1 MKGGGGSPFSRT
13 GVLALLIVGFG
24 VFGTI
29 LYLIGVGDFG
39 PQESNN
45 GQAHAAAKGLT
56 GYSALAA
63 LLEAD
68 GADVKL
74 SRESAGLKTTDLL
87 VLTPPRNMDPEDL
100 REIIEERDAFGPTLI
115 ILPKWSAVDPRFM
128 SAQIED
134 ADAVERGWVVLS
146 GASSPRWASEESG
159 PLALDVVAIGRTKDA
174 APADMVAAL
183 DIEPTNQTDFALK
196 SNQPRPF
203 KTRAPLAPMTG
214 NLPSA
219 MGFHS
224 RTEQPHTPLVV
235 DAQGRTLALSLDADA
250 GSEDPDMQP
259 SDLGWVVFVI
269 EPDLMNN
276 WGLADPARAQAALA
290 IVRFMDE
297 GFGDRVVFDLT
308 TNGFGATLN
317 LLTFAFRP
325 PFLAATICLCLAML
339 VLGWRA
345 FFRFGPAVARK
356 RQTAFGKA
364 QLVTNGADLIVR
376 GNRLALLTK
385 PYAALAARRMA
396 GNLGLTTHDPQT
408 IDASLQARQ
417 AGAPSFVENTA
428 ELTTATNSDAV
439 LSAAQA
445 LYEQSARPETD
456 SKGHTQE

>member
-1 MKGGGGSPFSRT
+1 MKGGARGPFSRT

-29 LYLIGVGDFG
+29 LYLIGVGDIG

-68 GADVKL
+68 GADVEL
-74 SRESAGLKTTDLL
+74 SRDTAGLRTTDLL
-87 VLTPPRNMDPEDL
+87 VLTPPRGMNPEDL

-115 ILPKWSAVDPRFM
+115 ILPKWSAIDPRFVT
-128 SAQIED
+128 AQIED

-146 GASSPRWASEESG
+146 GASSPRWANEESG
-159 PLALDVVAIGRTKDA
+159 PLALDVVPIGRA
-174 APADMVAAL
+174 IEAEPADMVASL
-183 DIEPTNQTDFALK
+183 DNEPMSQTDFALK
-196 SNQPRPF
+196 GDQPRPF
-203 KTRAPLAPMTG
+203 KTRSPLAPMKG

-219 MGFHS
+219 VGFQS
-224 RTEQPHTPLVV
+224 RIQQPHAPLVV
-235 DAQGRTLALSLDADA
+235 DAQGRTLALSLGAGE

-259 SDLGWVVFVI
+259 SNLGWVVFVI
-269 EPDLMNN
+269 EPDLMNY

-290 IVRFMDE
+290 IVRFMGG

-317 LLTFAFRP
+317 LLTFAFRL
-325 PFLAATICLCLAML
+325 PFLAATICLCLAMFA
-339 VLGWRA
+339 LGWRA

-385 PYAALAARRMA
+385 PYAALIARRIA
-396 GNLGLTTHDPQT
+396 GNLGLSAHDPQA
-408 IDASLQARQ
+408 IDAALQERRT
-417 AGAPSFVENTA
+417 GGPSFA
-428 ELTTATNSDAV
+428 KSASKLTSATSSDAV

-456 SKGHTQE
+456 TKGHTQA